1 MATSMRAAEVVFKD
15 DLSRPGVLPASATT
29 SLESAGPQVG
39 GLYTGTGTVFDV
51 KQAQGT
57 AASAGVALGG
67 KNFAQAPSA
76 ETAAEAIR
84 GTRWYLD
91 EVGQAAVKDS
101 RVLISFDFYMVG
113 GDGSKSMNL
122 ISFQDAGTGGRGF
135 DIALKDDGTV
145 SWHDGIAHPVTGLF
159 PTNMAARFELMVNFA
174 GGYFEA
180 KIGDLRF
187 SGNLAADA
195 HDDFFYDPSEA
206 NHAGQE
212 WLSNLLFYNTTGLE
226 FFYNNAEIV
235 VLPGSDTGRR
245 VAK

>member
-1 MATSMRAAEVVFKD
+1 MRAAEVVFKD
-15 DLSRPGVLPASATT
+15 DFSRPGALPASASI
-29 SLESAGPQVG
+29 SLESVGPQVG
-39 GLYTGTGTVFDV
+39 APYTGAGTVFDA

-57 AASAGVALGG
+57 AADAGAALGG

-76 ETAAEAIR
+76 EGAAEAIR
-84 GTRWYLD
+84 GTRWHLD
-91 EVGQAAVKDS
+91 EAGQAALKNS

-113 GDGSKSMNL
+113 GDGSKNMNL
-122 ISFQDAGTGGRGF
+122 ISFQDGGTGGRGF

-145 SWHDGIAHPVTGLF
+145 TWHDGIAHSVPGLF
-159 PTNMAARFELMVNFA
+159 PTNMAVKFELMVNFA

-187 SGNLAADA
+187 SGNLEADA
-195 HDDFFYDPSEA
+195 HNDFFYDPNEA
-206 NHAGQE
+206 SHVGRE
-212 WLSNLLFYNTTGLE
+212 WFSSLLFYNTTGLE

-235 VLPGSDTGRR
+235 VLPGSEKGRQ